1 MVERILEVLK
11 VKQLSPSQFADE
23 IGVQR
28 SNISHLISGRNKP
41 SLEFIQKIIKRFTDI
56 NPEYL
61 LSGQGSIFREGSQT
75 VLDFAGLPALGTENQ
90 QENPIII
97 EDEKVETSKNSRKKV
112 VTITEQHADKAEKPV
127 KNEKVEKIVYFFKDK
142 TFKEYFPE

>member
-11 VKQLSPSQFADE
+11 VKNLSASQFADE

-41 SLEFIQKIIKRFTDI
+41 SLEFIQKIIKRFPDI

-61 LSGQGSIFREGSQT
+61 LSGQGSLFRDGSQT
-75 VLDFAGLPALGTENQ
+75 VLDFASLAAPKQEDQIVKSIEKEN
-90 QENPIII
+90 
-97 EDEKVETSKNSRKKV
+97 DESIKPLRKKA
-112 VTITEQHADKAEKPV
+112 VTVEERNQEKGI
-127 KNEKVEKIVYFFKDK
+127 KDRKDEAVEKIVYFFKDK
-142 TFKEYFPE
+142 TFREYFPG